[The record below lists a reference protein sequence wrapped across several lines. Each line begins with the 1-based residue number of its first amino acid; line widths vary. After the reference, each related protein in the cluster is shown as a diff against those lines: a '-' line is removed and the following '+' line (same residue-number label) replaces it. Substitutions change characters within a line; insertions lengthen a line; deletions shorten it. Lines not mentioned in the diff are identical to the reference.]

1 MVAASIPRERKAAAE
16 AMSRV
21 LGSGRVLMAAA
32 KGGAKEAAAARVVT
46 KVAAAAPPAAAAA
59 TPPKVGLRKPVP
71 VSPALRKFL
80 GVQESTRMEVVKK
93 IWEHIKAN
101 QLQLLVFISPFLSF
115 LAIRLICSSPFTSMR
130 PFGLLCTP
138 SLCPHL
144 CPLHLHSFSRG
155 AEAIEGLME
164 EGKRKRRQLRVY
176 LLLSY
181 IPLAIQLKLIAI
193 SIINQLAENPK
204 NKQEIRCDE
213 KLKTIFDGKD
223 KVGMLE
229 MGKLLNPHFL
239 KP

>member
-101 QLQLLVFISPFLSF
+101 QLQ
-115 LAIRLICSSPFTSMR
+115 
-130 PFGLLCTP
+130 
-138 SLCPHL
+138 
-144 CPLHLHSFSRG
+144 
-155 AEAIEGLME
+155 
-164 EGKRKRRQLRVY
+164 
-176 LLLSY
+176 
-181 IPLAIQLKLIAI
+181 
-193 SIINQLAENPK
+193 NPK

>member
-1 MVAASIPRERKAAAE
+1 MVAASIPRERKAAAAE

-21 LGSGRVLMAAA
+21 LGSCRVLMAAA

-46 KVAAAAPPAAAAA
+46 KVAAPAPPAAAAA

-101 QLQLLVFISPFLSF
+101 KLQLLVFISPFFSF
-115 LAIRLICSSPFTSMR
+115 LAIRLFCSSPFTSMR

-155 AEAIEGLME
+155 AEAVEGFME
-164 EGKRKRRQLRVY
+164 EGKRKRK
-176 LLLSY
+176 
-181 IPLAIQLKLIAI
+181 ATLIAI
-193 SIINQLAENPK
+193 SIINQLAENPA